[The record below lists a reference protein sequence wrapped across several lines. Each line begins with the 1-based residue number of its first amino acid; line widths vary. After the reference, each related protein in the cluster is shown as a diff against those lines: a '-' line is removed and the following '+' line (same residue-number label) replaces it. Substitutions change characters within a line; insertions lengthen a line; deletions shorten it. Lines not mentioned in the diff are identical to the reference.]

1 MSFKENFYSLF
12 NCKPRRL
19 VHKQVRNV
27 KYVLDFRHSKTFHIS
42 NPNSSSGLDSQ
53 PSVDESTKEEDETSE
68 EVEDRRWNPKL
79 SVIPGS
85 PYVTITKDTD
95 LQEYLGG
102 DYIANTSSSSKD
114 VGSTEV
120 APSDEKE

>member
-1 MSFKENFYSLF
+1 M
-12 NCKPRRL
+12 
-19 VHKQVRNV
+19 
-27 KYVLDFRHSKTFHIS
+27 
-42 NPNSSSGLDSQ
+42 DSQ
-53 PSVDESTKEEDETSE
+53 PSVDESKKEEDETSE
-68 EVEDRRWNPKL
+68 EVEDRRRWNPKL

-114 VGSTEV
+114 DVGSTEV
-120 APSDEKE
+120 APSDGKE

>member
-1 MSFKENFYSLF
+1 M
-12 NCKPRRL
+12 
-19 VHKQVRNV
+19 
-27 KYVLDFRHSKTFHIS
+27 
-42 NPNSSSGLDSQ
+42 NSQ
-53 PSVDESTKEEDETSE
+53 QSVDESKKEEDETSE

-102 DYIANTSSSSKD
+102 DYIANTSSSYKD
-114 VGSTEV
+114 IESTEV
-120 APSDEKE
+120 ALSDGKE

>member
-1 MSFKENFYSLF
+1 M
-12 NCKPRRL
+12 
-19 VHKQVRNV
+19 
-27 KYVLDFRHSKTFHIS
+27 
-42 NPNSSSGLDSQ
+42 NSQ
-53 PSVDESTKEEDETSE
+53 QSVDESKKEEDEASYE

-114 VGSTEV
+114 DVGSTEV

>member
-1 MSFKENFYSLF
+1 MKKKLGLSVLEISKQPQIRSFFMPMPKPSQLCESADVKE
-12 NCKPRRL
+12 PL
-19 VHKQVRNV
+19 VS
-27 KYVLDFRHSKTFHIS
+27 F
-42 NPNSSSGLDSQ
+42 
-53 PSVDESTKEEDETSE
+53 DESKKEEDETSE
-68 EVEDRRWNPKL
+68 EVEGCRWNPKL

-85 PYVTITKDTD
+85 PYVTITKGTD